1 MPRLARVRPLQD
13 PGFRR
18 VRAGSGF
25 RYIDSSGRS
34 PGEEHLERIRALVIP
49 PAWENVWICP
59 RPNGHIQAVGTDAA
73 GRRQYIYHTE
83 WSAGRDRGK
92 FARALALAE
101 ALPRARARVTT
112 SLRRDALDRERVLA
126 VSFRFLDQA
135 APRIGSE
142 RYLAAN
148 GSRGLTTL
156 QRRDASVDAAVVTLS
171 FPGKSGRRQLIELED
186 PDLAAVVEVLAT
198 GRPRSPL
205 LSWQRGRRR
214 VPLTPAEV
222 NAYVR
227 SLTGG
232 SFTAKDFRT
241 LRGTIHAAEALARIG
256 TVDTKSD
263 LKRAEALAVRA
274 TAEALGNTPAVA
286 RASYIDPRVF
296 SRYRDGHVLDLSIS
310 PESAIRALLRP
321 VREPATPNPVVD
333 ESDTA
338 LPPDGE

>member
-1 MPRLARVRPLQD
+1 MPRLARVRPFQD

-25 RYIDSSGRS
+25 RYLDGRGRT
-34 PGEEHLERIRALVIP
+34 PRRRDLERVQALVIP
-49 PAWENVWICP
+49 PAWHDVWISE
-59 RPNGHIQAVGTDAA
+59 RPDGHIQAVGTDDA
-73 GRRQYIYHTE
+73 GRRQYIYHPDWT
-83 WSAGRDRGK
+83 AGRDRGK

-126 VSFRFLDQA
+126 VAFRLLDTA

-142 RYLAAN
+142 RYFTAH

-156 QRRDASVDAAVVTLS
+156 QRRDAAVEASTITFS
-171 FPGKSGRRQLIELED
+171 FPGKSGKRQLLRVDDADLSAAIEL
-186 PDLAAVVEVLAT
+186 LAA

-205 LSWQRGRRR
+205 LAWDRGGRR

-232 SFTAKDFRT
+232 PFTAKDFRT
-241 LRGTIHAAEALARIG
+241 LRGTILAAETLARIG
-256 TVDTKSD
+256 TVDTKTEI
-263 LKRAEALAVRA
+263 KRATVLAVRA
-274 TAEALGNTPAVA
+274 TAEHLGNTPSVA
-286 RASYIDPRVF
+286 RGSYIDPRVF
-296 SRYRDGHVLDLSIS
+296 DRYRDGQLLDLTIT
-310 PESAIRALLRP
+310 PESAIRGLL
-321 VREPATPNPVVD
+321 TP
-333 ESDTA
+333 
-338 LPPDGE
+338 GR

>member
-1 MPRLARVRPLQD
+1 MPRLARVRPHHD

-25 RYIDSSGRS
+25 RYVDAKGR
-34 PGEEHLERIRALVIP
+34 PLAQRHLERIHGLVIP
-49 PAWENVWICP
+49 PAWDDVWISA
-59 RPNGHIQAVGTDAA
+59 RPDGHIQAVGTDDA
-73 GRRQYIYHTE
+73 GRRQYIYHPQWT
-83 WSAGRDRGK
+83 AGRDRGK
-92 FARALALAE
+92 FARMLALAE
-101 ALPRARARVTT
+101 TLPRARGRVTT

-126 VSFRFLDQA
+126 VSFRLLDQA

-142 RYLAAN
+142 RYLAAH

-156 QRRDASVDAAVVTLS
+156 QRRDAAVEASVVTLS
-171 FPGKSGRRQLIELED
+171 FPGKSGKRQLIEID
-186 PDLAAVVEVLAT
+186 DADLAEVVALLAA
-198 GRPRSPL
+198 GRPRSAL
-205 LSWQRGRRR
+205 LAWERGRRR

-241 LRGTIHAAEALARIG
+241 LRGTILAAEALARIG

-263 LKRAEALAVRA
+263 LKRAEHLAVRA

-286 RASYIDPRVF
+286 RGSYIDPRVF
-296 SRYRDGHVLDLSIS
+296 ARYREGNLLDLSIS

-321 VREPATPNPVVD
+321 GR
-333 ESDTA
+333 
-338 LPPDGE
+338 